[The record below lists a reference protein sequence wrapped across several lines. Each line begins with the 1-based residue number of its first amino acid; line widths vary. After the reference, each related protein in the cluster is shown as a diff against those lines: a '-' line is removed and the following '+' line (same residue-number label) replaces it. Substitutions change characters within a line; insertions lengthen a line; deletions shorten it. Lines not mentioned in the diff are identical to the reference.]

1 MKFSAVESAVLNRIQ
16 RDFPLMEKPFDEM
29 ARELSIVADTMILT
43 VKDLKERGIVR
54 NISAIFNTGKLG
66 FVSSLV
72 ALQLDDAAIDRA
84 ASMISAHPGVS
95 HNYRRDH
102 RYNLW
107 FTLSSDSE
115 EKLAKTVMILAERAG
130 AKDHLVLKNEK
141 LLKIGL
147 MLSIGDDEQSGLEG
161 PSVDQGHATGRD
173 HALSDDQK
181 EAVRLLQVDMP
192 LEGRPFTSIV
202 TEASGRLSEG
212 ELIDQANSLRNAGIL
227 RRYSA
232 VLRHRKAGYQAN
244 AMTVWKPQHGM
255 DLNRIIEDF
264 RAEPK
269 ISHLYLRTVYPGKW
283 EYPLFAMIHSKT
295 EHELGE
301 VISRLA
307 TGSQIDDYQV
317 LRSLKEYK
325 KERVVYYSPA
335 FGEWERKA
343 GL

>member
-1 MKFSAVESAVLNRIQ
+1 MEFNAIESAVLNRIQ
-16 RDFPLMEKPFDEM
+16 RDFPLSETPFDEM
-29 ARELSIVADTMILT
+29 ARELSISVDGMLST
-43 VKDLKERGIVR
+43 VRDLKERGVVR
-54 NISAIFNTGKLG
+54 NISAIFNPGKFG
-66 FVSSLV
+66 FVSGLV
-72 ALQLDDAAIDRA
+72 ALQLDELDIETAAA
-84 ASMISAHPGVS
+84 MISAHPGVS

-107 FTLSSDSE
+107 FTLSADSG
-115 EKLAKTVMILAERAG
+115 EKLEKTVAILAARSK
-130 AKDHLVLKNEK
+130 AKDRLILKNER

-147 MLSIGDDEQSGLEG
+147 MLSIGDDDMTDSDSLQAPHGHGAG
-161 PSVDQGHATGRD
+161 PAHP
-173 HALSDDQK
+173 LSESQK

-192 LEGRPFTSIV
+192 IEGRPFSSII
-202 TEASGRLSEG
+202 TKASGRLSEH
-212 ELIDQANSLRNAGIL
+212 ELIDHARALKHDGIL

-244 AMTVWKPQHGM
+244 ALTVWRPENDSDLGM
-255 DLNRIIEDF
+255 IIDDF
-264 RAEPK
+264 RSEPK

-283 EYPLFAMIHSKT
+283 EYPLFAMIHAKT
-295 EHELGE
+295 ESDLHD
-301 VISRLA
+301 VIERLSA
-307 TGSQIDDYQV
+307 VSGMADYLV